1 MYLMPPNQLRII
13 WNDILLKYYLFVFSY
28 FKSYG
33 TLTISDVVGQ
43 ISQVNA

>member
-1 MYLMPPNQLRII
+1 MYLIPPNELCNI
-13 WNDILLKYYLFVFSY
+13 WNDILLQYYLFVFSY

-33 TLTISDVVGQ
+33 TLIISDVGQ